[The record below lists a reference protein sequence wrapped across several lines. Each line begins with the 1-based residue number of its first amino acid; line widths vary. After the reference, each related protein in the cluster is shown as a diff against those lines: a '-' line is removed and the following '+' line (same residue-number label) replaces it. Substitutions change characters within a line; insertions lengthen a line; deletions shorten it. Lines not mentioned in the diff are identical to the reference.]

1 MPNRIIKRYRRDRT
15 EISCFLKYSI
25 FSVNVVCWIF
35 GLCILSIGV
44 WALNEKNVFSNISS
58 KIFLQDPAFFGIIF
72 GSIAFVIGFTGCVGS
87 LRENTFLL
95 SLYTWFLIILLIAE
109 IFLGVLVFILKD
121 KGWIKSQATNGLKG
135 FIMHYR
141 EDPDQQN
148 LIDWLQSSWEC
159 CGIDGPS
166 DWDQNLYFNCTSS
179 ILGSREA
186 CGVPFSCCK
195 TNTND
200 IITNKQCGYD
210 VRKEGF
216 NLEVSKI
223 VYEKGCIQTGEELME
238 ENLIMISTIFILILF
253 FQILG
258 IVFSQNLRQDILAQK
273 AKWK

>member
-72 GSIAFVIGFTGCVGS
+72 GSIAFIIGFTGCVGS

-216 NLEVSKI
+216 YIERYI
-223 VYEKGCIQTGEELME
+223 YEKGCLKAGESLFE
-238 ENLIMISTIFILILF
+238 ENIFYVVLVAILIMITK
-253 FQILG
+253 
-258 IVFSQNLRQDILAQK
+258 VE
-273 AKWK
+273 